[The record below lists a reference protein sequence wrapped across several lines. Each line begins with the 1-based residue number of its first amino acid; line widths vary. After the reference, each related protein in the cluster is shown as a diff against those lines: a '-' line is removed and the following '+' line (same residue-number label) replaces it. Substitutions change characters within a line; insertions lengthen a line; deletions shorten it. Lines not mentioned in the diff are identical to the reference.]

1 MFRSAL
7 AGLAGVA
14 CLELWWFRGGIGSY
28 EEEEEEEVGAY
39 ISPLLASG
47 ATLMIM
53 CLWSGM
59 IRLPTVGCN
68 LDAEAPINQESE
80 SRFRPLEEGTALDEC
95 LDQNDHEGP
104 YNSAIANFNQQVSPA
119 DHVALP
125 VPPTFRQQLLS
136 RALDRVTALRLGSA
150 GQGREAFRAHFQLQR
165 QPHAGSWLQAPPC
178 EALGLHVES
187 PLFRIMIRR
196 RLRLPVADED
206 IPCPLCD
213 PVMDR
218 FGDHALV
225 CACGGDRVKRHNRL
239 RSLLASRAKTAGLDS
254 EVEKPGLLPPRLDA
268 HGGPEDG
275 AAGWRPQTR

>member
-1 MFRSAL
+1 MQFSRFEGFEGLGACSGPLTGEAWDQ
-7 AGLAGVA
+7 AGLCTSEGGLGIRHVHLHADAAYVA
-14 CLELWWFRGGIGSY
+14 SLVATASRCQELDPHYAF
-28 EEEEEEEVGAY
+28 
-39 ISPLLASG
+39 
-47 ATLMIM
+47 AT
-53 CLWSGM
+53 W
-59 IRLPTVGCN
+59 
-68 LDAEAPINQESE
+68 
-80 SRFRPLEEGTALDEC
+80 
-95 LDQNDHEGP
+95 GP
-104 YNSAIANFNQQVSPA
+104 YNSAIAAFNQQVSPA